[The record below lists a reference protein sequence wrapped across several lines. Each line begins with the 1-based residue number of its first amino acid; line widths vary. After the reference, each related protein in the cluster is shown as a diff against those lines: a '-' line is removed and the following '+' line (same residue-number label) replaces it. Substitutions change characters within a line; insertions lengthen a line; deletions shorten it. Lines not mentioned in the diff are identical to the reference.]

1 MIDLKTRERKLI
13 ALCAAIV
20 LVALIHFL
28 IVSKVLEKRD
38 TLSRSIPS
46 AHIQLRDLKLLQ
58 TEYDQ
63 ILAETKRIKQR
74 VGGRGANFELFS
86 FLDQTAKDLDLMNN
100 LTSMKPSRRT
110 LGDDLTEDIVDMEL
124 KGISLENL
132 VAYLYE
138 IERAHGG
145 IAIASIRIRPE
156 SQLGGGL
163 QVSMLVT
170 SLNSS

>member
-1 MIDLKTRERKLI
+1 VIDLKTRERKLI

-38 TLSRSIPS
+38 TLRRSIS
-46 AHIQLRDLKLLQ
+46 RAHIQLKDLKLLQ

-74 VGGRGANFELFS
+74 VDGRGRSFELFS
-86 FLDQTAKDLDLMNN
+86 FLDQTAKNLDLMNN
-100 LTSMKPSRRT
+100 LTGLKPSRRT
-110 LGDDLTEDIVDMEL
+110 LGDDLTEDIVDMEV

-138 IERAHGG
+138 IESAHGG
-145 IAIASIRIRPE
+145 IAIASIRIRQE
-156 SQLGGGL
+156 SQMSGGL
-163 QVSMLVT
+163 DVSMLVT

>member
-1 MIDLKTRERKLI
+1 MIDLKTRERKVI
-13 ALCAAIV
+13 ALCSAIV

-28 IVSKVLEKRD
+28 IVSRVLEKRD
-38 TLSRSIPS
+38 NLRRSIIT
-46 AHIQLRDLKLLQ
+46 AQVQLKDLKLLQ

-74 VGGRGANFELFS
+74 MGDRDRNFELFS
-86 FLDQTAKDLDLMNN
+86 FLDQTAKNLDLMNN

-110 LGDDLTEDIVDMEL
+110 LGDGLTEDIVDMEL